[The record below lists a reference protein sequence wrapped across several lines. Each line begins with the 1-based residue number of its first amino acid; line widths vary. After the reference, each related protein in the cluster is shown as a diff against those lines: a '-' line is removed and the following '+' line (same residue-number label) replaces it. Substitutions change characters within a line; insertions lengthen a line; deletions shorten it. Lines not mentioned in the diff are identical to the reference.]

1 MARHE
6 GVKIQAT
13 LVAIAVDGVAMD
25 RLVRQLNDLPMVSQ
39 AYWSAST
46 TE

>member
-1 MARHE
+1 
-6 GVKIQAT
+6 
-13 LVAIAVDGVAMD
+13 VDGAAMD
-25 RLVRQLNDLPMVSQ
+25 RLVRQLGDLPMVSQ